1 MSQPRYE
8 VEPGINNCLIIRDS
22 HSSDLTSLTKHAL
35 TFLEQQSVN
44 SYVRRT
50 LIVSDI
56 DGNDLAN
63 EMFFVNIQKVIKSK
77 SVNRIIFIGPELYS
91 RVSLF
96 SEMEDKLFFK
106 NTKEFLS
113 SNFIASLSNEVLLL
127 KIAPQFDPNR
137 ILFHL
142 QQISHDTVMEIN
154 FDALFHNVDH
164 FRSKLK
170 PTTKLMCM
178 VKASAYG
185 SGSVE
190 VAQALQHYGCDYLAV
205 AFVNE
210 GVELRNAGIKLP
222 ILVLDP
228 VMPAIHHLFK
238 YNLEP
243 EVGSFEFLNTLLD
256 EIKIHNLKKYPI
268 HIKLDTGMH
277 RAGFETEDLPAL
289 VSLINDNSKYI
300 HVKSIFSHLAA
311 ADEMT
316 PEMDDFTLQQIR

>member
-35 TFLEQQSVN
+35 TFLEQQSAN

-113 SNFIASLSNEVLLL
+113 SKVIAWL
-127 KIAPQFDPNR
+127 
-137 ILFHL
+137 
-142 QQISHDTVMEIN
+142 
-154 FDALFHNVDH
+154 
-164 FRSKLK
+164 
-170 PTTKLMCM
+170 
-178 VKASAYG
+178 
-185 SGSVE
+185 
-190 VAQALQHYGCDYLAV
+190 
-205 AFVNE
+205 
-210 GVELRNAGIKLP
+210 
-222 ILVLDP
+222 
-228 VMPAIHHLFK
+228 
-238 YNLEP
+238 
-243 EVGSFEFLNTLLD
+243 
-256 EIKIHNLKKYPI
+256 
-268 HIKLDTGMH
+268 
-277 RAGFETEDLPAL
+277 
-289 VSLINDNSKYI
+289 
-300 HVKSIFSHLAA
+300 
-311 ADEMT
+311 
-316 PEMDDFTLQQIR
+316 

>member
-35 TFLEQQSVN
+35 TFLEQQSAN

-113 SNFIASLSNEVLLL
+113 SNLIASLSNEVLLL

-289 VSLINDNSKYI
+289 VS
-300 HVKSIFSHLAA
+300 
-311 ADEMT
+311 
-316 PEMDDFTLQQIR
+316 